1 MPEVSTKNVDGER
14 LWQSLMDM
22 AVIGATEKGGVAR
35 LALTDL
41 DRQGRDLFVSW
52 CEAAG
57 CSIRVDQMG
66 NIFAHRGGLEDD
78 LPPIV
83 MGSHLDSQPT
93 GGKFDGVYGVLAGLE
108 VIRSLNDHDVETRSP
123 VEVAVWTNEEG
134 ARFAP
139 AMIGSGVFAGAFDLE
154 YGLSRESTEGVTLGE
169 ELERIGFAGDEP
181 IGAGKPGAHLEV
193 HIEQGPILEAE
204 GLQIGIVTGVQGIR
218 WYDATVEGEETHAGP
233 NPMDMRKDPVKE
245 SLPLLQKIYQIAQSH
260 APDARVTI
268 GQLEAYPGS
277 RNTVP
282 GSTRFTVDI
291 RHPEA
296 HILDEMDQEL
306 RGIVADYPRDKVSVS
321 IEEIWHSP
329 PVPFDPACLQA
340 IRQGVLTFG
349 YPAKE
354 MVSGAG
360 HDSVYLSRVAPTAMI
375 FIPCEKGISHNE
387 SENAT
392 PSDVTAGA
400 NVLFQTVLQ
409 LAEGSES

>member
-1 MPEVSTKNVDGER
+1 MPEVSKKDVDGER

-66 NIFAHRGGLEDD
+66 NIFAHRKGLEDD

-108 VIRSLNDHDVETRSP
+108 VIRSLNDKNIETRSP

-154 YGLSRESTEGVTLGE
+154 YGLSREGTEGVTLGA
-169 ELERIGFAGDEP
+169 ELERIGYAGDEP

-204 GLQIGIVTGVQGIR
+204 ELQIGIVTGVQGIR
-218 WYDATVEGEETHAGP
+218 WYDVTVEGEETHAGP
-233 NPMDMRKDPVKE
+233 NPMAMRKDPVKE
-245 SLPLLQKIYQIAQSH
+245 SLPLLQKIYEIAQTS

-268 GQLEAYPGS
+268 GELGALPGS

-282 GSTRFTVDI
+282 GSVRFTVDI

-296 HILDEMDQEL
+296 RILDAMDREL
-306 RGIVADYPRDKVSVS
+306 KAIITGFPREKVSAS

-329 PVPFDPACLQA
+329 PVFFDATCLEA
-340 IRQGVLTFG
+340 IRRCVQALG

-387 SENAT
+387 SESAT
-392 PSDVTAGA
+392 RRDVEAGA
-400 NVLFQTVLQ
+400 NVLLQAVLQ
-409 LAEGSES
+409 LAERPKS